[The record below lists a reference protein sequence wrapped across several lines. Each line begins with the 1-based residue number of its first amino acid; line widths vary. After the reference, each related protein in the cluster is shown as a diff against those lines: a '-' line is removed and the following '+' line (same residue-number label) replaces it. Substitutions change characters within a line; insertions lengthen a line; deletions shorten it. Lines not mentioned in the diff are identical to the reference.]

1 MNLESCSL
9 TPIPRH
15 SGSSPALI
23 LGTTLT
29 NSHYVLCFVFSALMI
44 KKKKK
49 SSNHYSDSSELY
61 DESLNEDFFEDS
73 WLALFL
79 SSVLLTYLKPI
90 RLQGNHLHSLQL
102 SMQRHTYYGCIY
114 KRFQI
119 TSDSCILLYCFKN
132 LQSRLYPIFYKFYL

>member
-9 TPIPRH
+9 TPIPRD
-15 SGSSPALI
+15 SGSSPAVI
-23 LGTTLT
+23 LGATTT
-29 NSHYVLCFVFSALMI
+29 NSHYVLCFVFSALRI
-44 KKKKK
+44 KKK

-61 DESLNEDFFEDS
+61 DERLNEDFLEDS

-79 SSVLLTYLKPI
+79 SSALLTYLKPI
-90 RLQGNHLHSLQL
+90 RLLGNHLYSQQL

-114 KRFQI
+114 ETFQI

-132 LQSRLYPIFYKFYL
+132 LYSRLYPIFYKFYL